1 MTTNGKPLIRL
12 SHVGKTFSMRGGD
25 VHALKSVDVDI
36 RSGDFLSIVGT
47 SGSGKSTLLYIL
59 GMLIEPSRGTYHFHD
74 HDVAKMDDQQRS
86 QLRGREIGFVF
97 QSFHLVPQ
105 LDVVGNVMLA
115 SRYVPGLDKRQ
126 TRQRASELV
135 DRVGLGHRRRHRPVE
150 LSNGEMQRVAIAR
163 ALLTEPSLLL
173 ADEPTGNL
181 DEENREA
188 IFELLSSLNKDGS
201 TVALV
206 THDLQLASRTPLI
219 LRLRDGEVENEAA

>member
-115 SRYVPGLDKRQ
+115 SRYVPGLDKRKH
-126 TRQRASELV
+126 ASGPANSSIVSAL
-135 DRVGLGHRRRHRPVE
+135 DTAA
-150 LSNGEMQRVAIAR
+150 AIA
-163 ALLTEPSLLL
+163 LSSC
-173 ADEPTGNL
+173 PTGKCNVW
-181 DEENREA
+181 R
-188 IFELLSSLNKDGS
+188 SLE
-201 TVALV
+201 
-206 THDLQLASRTPLI
+206 RC
-219 LRLRDGEVENEAA
+219 